1 VSQPSGLQARTGVL
15 GGLAVAQ
22 LQAWRTYAAKW
33 CYRLELR
40 HTEPTHRI
48 PVIDQYH
55 LVCVVCEQSL
65 MTMMSEG
72 IPYMLNTE
80 LLLDAITAHL
90 RNVHRDMEATVYG
103 ENETASAGA
112 GRAGTSGCDGT
123 DPS

>member
-1 VSQPSGLQARTGVL
+1 VSQPSALERDR
-15 GGLAVAQ
+15 AVGPMALAQ

-40 HTEPTHRI
+40 HTEKTYRI
-48 PVIDQYH
+48 PDVDQYH
-55 LVCVVCEQSL
+55 LVCVVCEQGF

-80 LLLDAITAHL
+80 LVLDSLTAHL
-90 RNVHRDMEATVYG
+90 RNVHRDMEAIVYG
-103 ENETASAGA
+103 ENEKASPGT
-112 GRAGTSGCDGT
+112 GRAGTAGSNGI